1 VRINVGES
9 SELKIII
16 TADDKASSV
25 LQNNKK
31 QLLDLGSIA
40 GGALKVGLA
49 TATTGM
55 VALGAG
61 LFTSAQAAAAA
72 EDVQADLAATLLSTK
87 GVSGMTLDSLNALA
101 SGFQN
106 TTKFEDDTI
115 LKGQSMLLTFT
126 NIGKDVFPAT
136 TEAMLNMGQKFGSVD
151 AAALQLGKA
160 LNDPI
165 AGVGA
170 LRRVGVTLTEQQE
183 EQIKQYMALG
193 KIEEAQKIILGEL
206 QKEFGG
212 VATAAGTTA
221 TGKLEIFRN
230 KMGDVSERIGG
241 AMLPGLSKLGDG
253 FIKALDNP
261 IVIKAI
267 DAITNWLAEALPK
280 AIDTGAGLLNT
291 LSTKGIGGVLA
302 NIQLWV
308 NDPATQKALQ
318 TAGAAVGQG
327 AFAGIKAALSS
338 GPMWAAL
345 ASDIGKVILPMAA
358 EMGMNFWIGMIGGMM
373 GKSPEEIS
381 KGVGFRI
388 PGLGG
393 IGLGG
398 AKVPGFAAGGVV
410 GGPWGAPQLVV
421 AHGGETIAPAGAG
434 SGGFTFVYA
443 PMISLA
449 DEREAQAKL
458 APVLD
463 RWWSSAKRTRTT

>member
-1 VRINVGES
+1 MGES

-31 QLLDLGSIA
+31 GLLDLGSIA

-49 TATTGM
+49 AAAGGV

-61 LFTSAQAAAAA
+61 LFTSVQAAAAA

-87 GVSGMTLDSLNALA
+87 GAAGMTLDALNELA

-106 TTKFEDDTI
+106 TTRFEDDVV
-115 LKGQSMLLTFT
+115 LKGESMLLTFT
-126 NIGKDVFPAT
+126 SIGKDVFPLA

-170 LRRVGVTLTEQQE
+170 LRRVGVQLTDQQEQQV
-183 EQIKQYMALG
+183 KDFMAVNNIAG
-193 KIEEAQKIILGEL
+193 AQKIILGEL
-206 QKEFGG
+206 QTEFGG
-212 VATAAGTTA
+212 LAVAAGQTLS
-221 TGKLEIFRN
+221 GKLDILKN
-230 KMGDVSERIGG
+230 KFGDIQEKIGG
-241 AMLPGLSKLGDG
+241 AMLPGLTKLGEG
-253 FIKALDNP
+253 LIKALDNP
-261 IVIKAI
+261 IVTKAI
-267 DAITNWLAEALPK
+267 DALTNWLAEALPK

-302 NIQLWV
+302 NIQTWV

-345 ASDIGKVILPMAA
+345 ASDIGKIILPMAA

-373 GKSPEEIS
+373 GKSQEEIS
-381 KGVGFRI
+381 KGVGFYI
-388 PGLGG
+388 PGIGG

-398 AKVPGFAAGGVV
+398 ARVPKFASGGVV

-421 AHGGETIAPAGAG
+421 AHGGETISPAGAG
-434 SGGFTFVYA
+434 GGGWTFVYA

-463 RWWSSAKRTRTT
+463 RWWASAKRTRTT

>member
-1 VRINVGES
+1 MGES

-25 LQNNKK
+25 LANNKK
-31 QLLDLGSIA
+31 GLLDLGSIA
-40 GGALKVGLA
+40 GGALKLGLGLA
-49 TATTGM
+49 AGGTA
-55 VALGAG
+55 ALTAG
-61 LFTSAQAAAAA
+61 LFTSVKAAAEA

-87 GVSGMTLDSLNALA
+87 GAAGMTLDALNELA

-106 TTKFEDDTI
+106 TTRFEDDVV
-115 LKGQSMLLTFT
+115 LKGESMLLTFT
-126 NIGKDVFPAT
+126 NIGKDVFPQA

-170 LRRVGVTLTEQQE
+170 LRRVGVQLTDQQEQQV
-183 EQIKQYMALG
+183 KDFMAINNIAG
-193 KIEEAQKIILGEL
+193 AQKIILGEL
-206 QKEFGG
+206 QTEFGG
-212 VATAAGTTA
+212 LAVAAGQTLS
-221 TGKLEIFRN
+221 GKLDILKN
-230 KMGDVSERIGG
+230 KFGDIQEKIGG
-241 AMLPGLSKLGDG
+241 AMLPGLTKLGESL
-253 FIKALDNP
+253 IKTLDNP
-261 IVIKAI
+261 IVTKAI
-267 DAITNWLAEALPK
+267 DSITNWLAEALPK

-302 NIQLWV
+302 NIQVWV

-388 PGLGG
+388 PGIGG

-398 AKVPGFAAGGVV
+398 AKVPGFASGGVV

-421 AHGGETIAPAGAG
+421 AHGGETISPAGAG
-434 SGGFTFVYA
+434 GGGFTFVYA